1 LETYS
6 PIRPLVDNPRY
17 EQQRE
22 QALSNLDIQTID
34 PPIRGVIAGFAKLPY
49 CFTLQSCYGHF
60 LYEGQSDD
68 RNTEPLPASEGITTI
83 EYRIAYIALC
93 IQDSP
98 PGRELFD
105 YLSRIPAI
113 DPDYVQWCSSDW
125 FWDQQVNSYALQ
137 VEPDRFKAQD
147 TATVDYREALHIQ
160 EVKTRFFRELVKL
173 LQHRLR

>member
-1 LETYS
+1 METYAAVK
-6 PIRPLVDNPRY
+6 PFVDNPRY
-17 EQQRE
+17 DELRGK
-22 QALSNLDIQTID
+22 ALSQLDMETID
-34 PPIRGVIAGFAKLPY
+34 LPIRGLIAGFARLPY

-60 LYEGQSDD
+60 LYDGQGD
-68 RNTEPLPASEGITTI
+68 NKNIEPLPASERITTV

-98 PGRELFD
+98 PGRGLFD
-105 YLSRIPAI
+105 YLSKIPAI
-113 DPDYVQWCSSDW
+113 DPDYIQWCSSDW

-160 EVKTRFFRELVKL
+160 EVKGKFFRELVKL